1 MSKPLSTRGSTRQ
14 EPSYPGLFL
23 AFEGVEGAG
32 KSTQVKLL
40 LDHLLRVGI
49 PAISAREPGFTPLGE
64 RIRSTVLDDVD
75 LVVPAESELFLML
88 AARAAFVKQLVRPA
102 LAAGK
107 VVLSDRFEL
116 STLAYQGAGRGLPLD
131 EVVRCNRLATNGLEP
146 DATILLK
153 LSPDEGVERQ
163 VSAGKRR
170 DRMERED
177 AEFHERVATGYNE
190 LATHIRGVVP
200 VDALGS
206 IDVVHRRI
214 LDALVERFP
223 ETFPPRRFIN
233 EGDPTAP
240 NGPGSSLSQAVSE
253 DQ

>member
-1 MSKPLSTRGSTRQ
+1 MPKHAVDSASERRPH
-14 EPSYPGLFL
+14 PGLFL

-40 LDHLLRVGI
+40 LDRLQASGFN
-49 PAISAREPGFTPLGE
+49 AISAREPGFTPLGE
-64 RIRSTVLDDVD
+64 RIRATVLDDVD
-75 LVVPAESELFLML
+75 LEVPAESELFLML

-102 LAAGK
+102 LAEGK

-131 EVVRCNRLATNGLEP
+131 EIVRSNRLATDGLEP

-153 LSPDEGVERQ
+153 LSPKEGVERQ

-170 DRMERED
+170 DRLERED
-177 AEFHERVATGYNE
+177 TDFHARVARGYDE
-190 LATHIRGVVP
+190 LATRIRGVLP

-206 IDVVHRRI
+206 VEVVHGRI
-214 LDALVERFP
+214 LNALAERFP
-223 ETFPPRRFIN
+223 ETFPPRRFIK
-233 EGDPTAP
+233 EGDPTDRA
-240 NGPGSSLSQAVSE
+240 GSGSSLSQAVSE

>member
-1 MSKPLSTRGSTRQ
+1 MTQNASDSTRRDIHH
-14 EPSYPGLFL
+14 PGLFL

-40 LDHLLRVGI
+40 LEHLLRIGI

-75 LVVPAESELFLML
+75 LEVPAESELFLML

-102 LAAGK
+102 LEAGK

-131 EVVRCNRLATNGLEP
+131 EIMRSNRLATKGLEP

-153 LSPDEGVERQ
+153 LSPEEGVRRQ

-177 AEFHERVATGYNE
+177 TGFHTRVATGYDE
-190 LATHIRGVVP
+190 LATRIRGVIP

-206 IDVVHRRI
+206 IDVVHERV
-214 LDALVERFP
+214 LNALAGRFP
-223 ETFPPRRFIN
+223 ETFPISRFIKK
-233 EGDPTAP
+233 GDPNAP
-240 NGPGSSLSQAVSE
+240 EEPGSSLSQAVSE